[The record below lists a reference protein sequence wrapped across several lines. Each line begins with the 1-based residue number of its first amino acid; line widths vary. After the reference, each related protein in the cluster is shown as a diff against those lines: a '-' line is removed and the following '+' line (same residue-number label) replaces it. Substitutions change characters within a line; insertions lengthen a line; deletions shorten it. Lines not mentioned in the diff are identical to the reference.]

1 MSKIIIKLP
10 LLIGISWFLFA
21 FLASEI
27 SFRTAKFLYDF
38 TGMPVDGLY
47 QISNTIDWPANAFYD
62 FRYFQILKS
71 SIEQYNQDSSSLG
84 TIEIERELE
93 NISEEELL
101 EIAWMLE
108 SMGFKTYLSTFEEY
122 VVNLLA
128 CALSGV
134 ILAVI
139 SGLIINLFFN
149 KPAQGGLQMNMQD
162 TGKVKNHVKVKSLLI
177 AIIVHLVLAMMTL
190 GISLVLLLITGLT
203 TNALLKKEVNEA
215 ASGSNKFK
223 KNFPF
228 KRYGEV
234 VGSFQHVFSHEKIL
248 DCNLF
253 KSIESELT
261 SKTPIGALSTVAIT
275 DIDGDLEAPEE
286 RTFIKSQSGQTK
298 RGTSITLILYQSSFG
313 KMQSIQ
319 WRVLAGGY
327 IDRNKKFNL
336 IAYSVFSLLLWI
348 IPYLKKEFD
357 LLGCVRTIYPG
368 AYNDMDLV
376 TQARCIHE
384 AVFDAMINELDA
396 NDIDTSDL
404 KAQKMQIMNINI
416 SGGKVSMGNVV
427 QGAMN
432 KVSNQARGSKA

>member
-1 MSKIIIKLP
+1 
-10 LLIGISWFLFA
+10 
-21 FLASEI
+21 
-27 SFRTAKFLYDF
+27 
-38 TGMPVDGLY
+38 
-47 QISNTIDWPANAFYD
+47 
-62 FRYFQILKS
+62 
-71 SIEQYNQDSSSLG
+71 
-84 TIEIERELE
+84 
-93 NISEEELL
+93 
-101 EIAWMLE
+101 
-108 SMGFKTYLSTFEEY
+108 
-122 VVNLLA
+122 
-128 CALSGV
+128 
-134 ILAVI
+134 
-139 SGLIINLFFN
+139 
-149 KPAQGGLQMNMQD
+149 MNMQD